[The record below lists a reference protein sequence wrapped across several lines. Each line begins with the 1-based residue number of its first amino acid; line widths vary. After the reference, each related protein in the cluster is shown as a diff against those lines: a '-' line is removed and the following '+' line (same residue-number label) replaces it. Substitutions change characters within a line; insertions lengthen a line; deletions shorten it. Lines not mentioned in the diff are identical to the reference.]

1 MQQNP
6 QQKYSSQS
14 RPGNQG
20 DRSGGWIDRRW
31 SEEKAMKEIKES
43 FGENFVDDILGES
56 KSDNNAYIK
65 RIKTYVQNNKSGIT
79 TSQLRNVFSK
89 VKNINDCSE
98 LYTLRP
104 KLAYV
109 SGRADK
115 DEMKTLLFLLDELL
129 IKVSEQKQLEQ
140 LKQFKNFFE
149 AVIAYH
155 KYFGGKD

>member
-1 MQQNP
+1 MQYNP

-20 DRSGGWIDRRW
+20 DRSGGWNDRRW

-43 FGENFVDDILGES
+43 FGENFVEEILGES
-56 KSDNNAYIK
+56 KSDSNAYIEK
-65 RIKTYVQNNKSGIT
+65 IKKYVQNNRGGIT
-79 TSQLRNVFSK
+79 TAQLRNVFSK
-89 VKNINDCSE
+89 VKNLGDCSE

-109 SGRADK
+109 SGRAEK

-129 IKVSEQKQLEQ
+129 VKVSEKKQPEQ

>member
-1 MQQNP
+1 MPNNL

-43 FGENFVDDILGES
+43 FGENFVEEILGES
-56 KSDNNAYIK
+56 KSDSNAYIEK
-65 RIKTYVQNNKSGIT
+65 IKKYVQNNRSGIT
-79 TSQLRNVFSK
+79 TAQLRNVFSK
-89 VKNINDCSE
+89 VKNLDDCSE

-109 SGRADK
+109 SGRAEK

-129 IKVSEQKQLEQ
+129 VKVSEKKQHEQ

-155 KYFGGKD
+155 KYFGGKE

>member
-149 AVIAYH
+149 AIIAYH

>member
-89 VKNINDCSE
+89 VKNINDWSE

>member
-1 MQQNP
+1 
-6 QQKYSSQS
+6 
-14 RPGNQG
+14 
-20 DRSGGWIDRRW
+20 
-31 SEEKAMKEIKES
+31 MKEIKES
-43 FGENFVDDILGES
+43 FGENFVEEILGES
-56 KSDNNAYIK
+56 KSDSNAYIEK
-65 RIKTYVQNNKSGIT
+65 IKKYVQNNRGGIT
-79 TSQLRNVFSK
+79 TAQLRNVFSK
-89 VKNINDCSE
+89 VKNLGDCSE

-109 SGRADK
+109 SGRAEK

-129 IKVSEQKQLEQ
+129 VKVSEKKQPEQ